1 MRYCMIGK
9 SKCVP
14 CFFSKPKPMRNLEF
28 LHNFG
33 VRRSPLSKQC
43 FRVELSPK
51 TLRREPSKS
60 RPLQTIGF
68 IVGVPERYSIGSV
81 PPARSCP
88 EIGGQKGQA
97 NEAWVGRWRE
107 DSRPGIRGVPPQSL
121 PPATRRVPTAS
132 TRALAALGSLPEAR
146 WSDARSRGRSSAQS
160 HGD

>member
-60 RPLQTIGF
+60 RPLQSIGF
-68 IVGVPERYSIGSV
+68 ISRANSSLPRCSGHLQAHRVTSRCEHHIESSGSRNGVGNCWRAYARASSQCPTSGIHSTN
-81 PPARSCP
+81 PAR
-88 EIGGQKGQA
+88 
-97 NEAWVGRWRE
+97 
-107 DSRPGIRGVPPQSL
+107 
-121 PPATRRVPTAS
+121 
-132 TRALAALGSLPEAR
+132 GSP
-146 WSDARSRGRSSAQS
+146 S
-160 HGD
+160 